1 MLSDNL
7 ARDRSECFIEGM
19 KGSKYFTLL
28 GLVLMFAVTEVSA
41 ADCLFAYKAKRDN
54 PLQLHYGVIAIRGE
68 CSASAA
74 KREASA
80 RLAANGWSLLVLLEQ
95 VESSKLSQYKE
106 TAGDY
111 FLRY

>member
-1 MLSDNL
+1 
-7 ARDRSECFIEGM
+7 M
-19 KGSKYFTLL
+19 KRLKILPLL
-28 GLVLMFAVTEVSA
+28 GLVFVFSATEVSA

-54 PLQLHYGVIAIRGE
+54 PLQLHYGVMAIRGE
-68 CSASAA
+68 CSVSAA

>member
-1 MLSDNL
+1 
-7 ARDRSECFIEGM
+7 M
-19 KGSKYFTLL
+19 KISKFLPLL
-28 GLVLMFAVTEVSA
+28 GLVFMSTVAEVSA

-54 PLQLHYGVIAIRGE
+54 PLQLHYGVIAIQGE

-74 KREASA
+74 KQEASA
-80 RLAANGWSLLVLLEQ
+80 RLAANGWSLLVLLER
-95 VESSKLSQYKE
+95 VDSRKLNQYKE

>member
-1 MLSDNL
+1 M
-7 ARDRSECFIEGM
+7 G
-19 KGSKYFTLL
+19 LL
-28 GLVLMFAVTEVSA
+28 LVFGVTEVSA

-54 PLQLHYGVIAIRGE
+54 PLQLHYGVIAIQGE
-68 CSASAA
+68 CSARAA
-74 KREASA
+74 KQEATA

-95 VESSKLSQYKE
+95 VDSSKVNQYKE